1 MIEKDPWFQLISA
14 PETNILTYRLV
25 PPDVQAARFSLE
37 TNELLNRLTVEL
49 QKNQRERGK
58 NFVSRTT
65 LTPDLTER
73 TPTVVFRVVLANP
86 LTTDEILRE
95 VLDEQLELCE
105 QPHIQRLLSKIRE
118 NAMADRRRI
127 VSRAD

>member
-1 MIEKDPWFQLISA
+1 
-14 PETNILTYRLV
+14 
-25 PPDVQAARFSLE
+25 VQAAPFSLA
-37 TNELLNRLTVEL
+37 TNELLNRLMVDL

-65 LTPDLTER
+65 LTPIVCQR
-73 TPTVVFRVVLANP
+73 AQTVVFRVVLANP

-105 QPHIQRLLSKIRE
+105 QPHIQRLLAQICES
-118 NAMADRRRI
+118 AGVLADRR
-127 VSRAD
+127 APEPQTE